1 MRQTFTFRILTKLG
15 FRLSPVT
22 YGGRGFIGLAGS
34 ALRIWRN
41 EILQAMAARS
51 VLLAPLNSRVIR
63 PFLHK
68 CRGVDLGENVFIGQ
82 DVIIDSVYPQ
92 KVHIGNGTRILNR
105 VQIIAHNRDLGSYK
119 QGDKVFELGYLV
131 KDTYIEE
138 DVSLM
143 IGSIILP
150 GVRIGE
156 GAIVAAGSVVTRDV
170 EPYTL
175 VGGVPAKV
183 VKRYPAGES

>member
-1 MRQTFTFRILTKLG
+1 
-15 FRLSPVT
+15 
-22 YGGRGFIGLAGS
+22 
-34 ALRIWRN
+34 
-41 EILQAMAARS
+41 
-51 VLLAPLNSRVIR
+51 
-63 PFLHK
+63 
-68 CRGVDLGENVFIGQ
+68 
-82 DVIIDSVYPQ
+82 VIIDGVYPH

-150 GVRIGE
+150 GVRIGK
-156 GAIVAAGSVVTRDV
+156 GAIVAAGAVVTKDV
-170 EPYTL
+170 PPYTL
-175 VGGVPAKV
+175 VAGVPARITQV
-183 VKRYPAGES
+183 F